1 MSGILDLANLV
12 WIIVYI
18 YAANFFFQF
27 CSSKH
32 WIAHCCKDRCMR
44 YNGGRLMLLKG
55 KSLKSSNGKYCFTLQ
70 NDGNLVVYCSGKK
83 LWNTETVSPDIYSLH
98 FQSDGNL
105 VLRKNDL
112 SVAWASQTMDSSA
125 TLLLVHNDRNV
136 VIYKNNHDAVWS
148 TKTNGMCNKAGKYT
162 DLLYLDIFFLF
173 F

>member
-1 MSGILDLANLV
+1 M
-12 WIIVYI
+12 
-18 YAANFFFQF
+18 
-27 CSSKH
+27 
-32 WIAHCCKDRCMR
+32 
-44 YNGGRLMLLKG
+44 
-55 KSLKSSNGKYCFTLQ
+55 
-70 NDGNLVVYCSGKK
+70 YCSGKK

-136 VIYKNNHDAVWS
+136 AIYKNNHDAVWS
-148 TKTNGMCNKAGKYT
+148 PKTNGMCNKAGKYT